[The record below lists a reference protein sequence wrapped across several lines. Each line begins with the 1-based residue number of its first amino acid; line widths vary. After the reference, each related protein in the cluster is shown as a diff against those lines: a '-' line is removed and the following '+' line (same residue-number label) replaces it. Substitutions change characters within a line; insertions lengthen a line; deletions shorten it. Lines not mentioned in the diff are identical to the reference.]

1 MGIYIMVP
9 RDEFEDLAKKFES
22 KKEASKVSK
31 KKEAPRKTTK
41 EHLSDFSGNPGEKIG
56 GRGFLVG

>member
-1 MGIYIMVP
+1 MVP
-9 RDEFEDLAKKFES
+9 RNELKDLAKKFEG
-22 KKEASKVSK
+22 KEASKESK

-41 EHLSDFSGNPGEKIG
+41 EHLSDFAGNSGKKIG

>member
-1 MGIYIMVP
+1 MVP
-9 RDEFEDLAKKFES
+9 RDELEDVAKKFEG

-31 KKEAPRKTTK
+31 KKDAPRKTTK
-41 EHLSDFSGNPGEKIG
+41 EHLSDFSGNPGGKIG

>member
-1 MGIYIMVP
+1 MVQ

-41 EHLSDFSGNPGEKIG
+41 EHLSDFSGNPGGKIG